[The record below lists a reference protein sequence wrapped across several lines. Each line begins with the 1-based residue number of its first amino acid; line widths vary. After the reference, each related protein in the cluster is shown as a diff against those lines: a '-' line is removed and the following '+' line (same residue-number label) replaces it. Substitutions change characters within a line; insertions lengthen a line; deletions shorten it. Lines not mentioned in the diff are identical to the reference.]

1 MAARE
6 RNGQSCFGKNTFQF
20 SRQNRFVVDVLCTH
34 EFYMELFLKIFYDEL
49 LYAGDSYAG
58 LKKPSFD

>member
-20 SRQNRFVVDVLCTH
+20 SRQESFCSTVDVLCTY
-34 EFYMELFLKIFYDEL
+34 ESFMELFLKKFYDEL
-49 LYAGDSYAG
+49 LYVGDSYAG
-58 LKKPSFD
+58 LKNLF